1 MRSLRIL
8 WLFLLVAA
16 ALTGRGAFAG
26 QQSAEAWVSLIVAPA
41 LVQELATHPR
51 YKNQSVRIVVFENG
65 LPAASS
71 NAFAASLRNR
81 LANAMFD
88 TPGIRMAAL
97 QGPNDPLD
105 CTLDDVDYFV
115 GLQVTPTAGNEV
127 RIDLRTLDVVDRSWV
142 TGFELSWE
150 GRLNDR
156 QRAALA
162 KTEVDTFFRGE
173 RAAPFAATEAD
184 MLAADLAR
192 ELACA
197 SVRQTM
203 GEFVVYLDEDQLAD
217 GTAELISNN
226 LTAFA
231 LLHFTDDATLANAE
245 LRGKAHV
252 VEDGLTQYWATIA
265 PLDPASELPTLNA
278 SAYVKVP
285 EAPPAPPPAV
295 VDVPAMPPPVTLRAS
310 QSVLRPASLV
320 EVSGQAQCPTH
331 GNRCTAMQIN
341 AKRDAVIFF
350 LNHQKNHGLVRLSGR
365 DCRALTRA
373 RLVRANESLSEPLPI
388 FTVTPSAI
396 AVTDSWTLAPD
407 ADTYVAIA
415 VSDSK
420 AARIIS
426 RHLLK
431 LPQRCTTAVRFGLR
445 DEELAAWADEFTA
458 TVDKFRKHVDWQA
471 VQVRNVY

>member
-1 MRSLRIL
+1 MRGLRM
-8 WLFLLVAA
+8 LLLLASIGIAVIGRDAA
-16 ALTGRGAFAG
+16 AG
-26 QQSAEAWVSLIVAPA
+26 QQSAEAWVSLVAAPA
-41 LVQELATHPR
+41 LVNELATHPR
-51 YKNQSVRIVVFENG
+51 YKNQSIRIVVFENG
-65 LPAASS
+65 LPAARS
-71 NAFAASLRNR
+71 NAFAASLRDR
-81 LANAMFD
+81 LANAMFE

-97 QGPNDPLD
+97 QGPNEPLD
-105 CTLDDVDYFV
+105 CTRDDVDYFV
-115 GLQVTPTAGNEV
+115 GLQVTATPGDDA
-127 RIDLRTLDVVDRSWV
+127 RIDLRTLDVADRSWV

-156 QRAALA
+156 QRAALRR
-162 KTEVDTFFRGE
+162 TEFDSFFRGE
-173 RAAPFAATEAD
+173 RTAPFAPTEAD

-192 ELACA
+192 DLACA

-203 GEFVVYLDEDQLAD
+203 GEYVVYIDKDRLDD

-231 LLHFTDDATLANAE
+231 LLHFTDDPALANAA
-245 LRGKAHV
+245 LRGKAHL

-265 PLDPASELPTLNA
+265 PLDPASELPTLSA
-278 SAYVKVP
+278 SAYMSAP
-285 EAPPAPPPAV
+285 RARPAPPAAVADATAAAPPL
-295 VDVPAMPPPVTLRAS
+295 TLRAS
-310 QSVLRPASLV
+310 KSVLRPASLV
-320 EVSGQAQCPTH
+320 EVSGQAKCPTH
-331 GNRCTAMQIN
+331 GTRCTAMQIN
-341 AKRDAVIFF
+341 AKRDAVVFF

-388 FTVTPSAI
+388 FTVSPGAV
-396 AVTDSWTLAPD
+396 AVTDSWTLEPD

-431 LPQRCTTAVRFGLR
+431 LPQRCTAAVRFGLR
-445 DEELAAWADEFTA
+445 DEELDAWADEFTA
-458 TVDKFRKHVDWQA
+458 TVDRFSKHVDWQA